1 MARSKGDDPAALR
14 QLIGLTERQRRGQ
27 LQVLLS
33 TRQRLARGSFVV
45 LGKKCGK
52 AGCACARGA
61 LHATRYL
68 SASEQGRT
76 RMVYV
81 NAEQAATVKT
91 AAERYQRF
99 RRARAQLVKLSTR
112 TVALADRLQQVLTE
126 PLAAPATRRQR
137 AGGPPAQRRGG
148 DGGRKRGGGGD
159 AGG

>member
-1 MARSKGDDPAALR
+1 MAHPMGDDPAALR
-14 QLIGLTERQRRGQ
+14 QLIGRTERQRTQQ

-33 TRQRLARGSFVV
+33 TRQRLVRGSFVV

-52 AGCACARGA
+52 AGCACTRGG

-81 NAEQAATVKT
+81 SAAEAATVKT

-112 TVALADRLQQVLTE
+112 TVVLADRLQQALTE
-126 PLAAPATRRQR
+126 PVAAPAARRQR
-137 AGGPPAQRRGG
+137 SGRPPEQRGGG
-148 DGGRKRGGGGD
+148 DGGRKRGGRGR

>member
-14 QLIGLTERQRRGQ
+14 QLIGRTERQRTRQ

-33 TRQRLARGSFVV
+33 TRQRLVRGSFVV

-52 AGCACARGA
+52 AGCACTRGA

-81 NAEQAATVKT
+81 SAEEAAAVKT

-99 RRARAQLVKLSTR
+99 RRARAQLVKLSMQ
-112 TVALADRLQQVLTE
+112 TVALADRLQQALT
-126 PLAAPATRRQR
+126 ASRTAPAAQR
-137 AGGPPAQRRGG
+137 ARPGGGPARSGG
-148 DGGRKRGGGGD
+148 DGGRKRGEGGG
-159 AGG
+159 GEG

>member
-14 QLIGLTERQRRGQ
+14 QQIGLNERQRSRQ
-27 LQVLLS
+27 LEVLLS
-33 TRQRLARGSFVV
+33 TRQRLVRGSFVV

-52 AGCACARGA
+52 AGCACTRGA
-61 LHATRYL
+61 LHPTRYV

-81 NAEQAATVKT
+81 RAEEAATVKT

-112 TVALADRLQQVLTE
+112 TVVLTDRLQQALTE
-126 PLAAPATRRQR
+126 PLAAPAGRRQR
-137 AGGPPAQRRGG
+137 AGRSGG
-148 DGGRKRGGGGD
+148 DGGRKRRGGGD

>member
-14 QLIGLTERQRRGQ
+14 QLIGRTERQRTQQ
-27 LQVLLS
+27 LEVLLS

-52 AGCACARGA
+52 AGCACTRGA
-61 LHATRYL
+61 LHPTRYL

-76 RMVYV
+76 RMVYIS
-81 NAEQAATVKT
+81 AQEAAGVKS

-112 TVALADRLQQVLTE
+112 TVALADRLGRALTE
-126 PLAAPATRRQR
+126 PLPACAARR
-137 AGGPPAQRRGG
+137 QRRGG
-148 DGGRKRGGGGD
+148 RRTFSD
-159 AGG
+159 

>member
-14 QLIGLTERQRRGQ
+14 QLIGRTERQRTQ
-27 LQVLLS
+27 QIEVLLS
-33 TRQRLARGSFVV
+33 TRQRLVRGSFVV

-52 AGCACARGA
+52 AGCACTRGA
-61 LHATRYL
+61 VHTTRYL

-81 NAEQAATVKT
+81 SAEEAAAVKT

-112 TVALADRLQQVLTE
+112 TVVLADRLQQALTE
-126 PLAAPATRRQR
+126 PLATSAGRRQR
-137 AGGPPAQRRGG
+137 PGGPATQRSGG
-148 DGGRKRGGGGD
+148 DGGRKRGGGGG
-159 AGG
+159 AGQ

>member
-14 QLIGLTERQRRGQ
+14 QLIGRTERQRTQ
-27 LQVLLS
+27 HLEELLS
-33 TRQRLARGSFVV
+33 TRQRLVRGSFVV

-52 AGCACARGA
+52 AGCACTRGA
-61 LHATRYL
+61 LHPTRYL

-81 NAEQAATVKT
+81 SAEEAAAVKT

-112 TVALADRLQQVLTE
+112 TVALADRLQQALTE
-126 PLAAPATRRQR
+126 PLPAQARRRQR
-137 AGGPPAQRRGG
+137 SGGPATQRSGG
-148 DGGRKRGGGGD
+148 DGGRKRGGADG
-159 AGG
+159 AGQ